1 MNFTR
6 EEAKKDIAKTLSV
19 QYRVTESTF
28 NYVYNNIDKL
38 SDSYEA
44 QLKAKDT
51 AIELL
56 ESMCNLGLET
66 QNKYSRIVKAKDE
79 EIEKLKAYYEE
90 RLDTWRSK
98 IWNIPYYAETKK
110 ARSIVAMLFWEK
122 RYKKRVFETWVKK
135 HIDMPIGTSF
145 RKGMVD
151 EAEAIFERA
160 YKMLKEIK

>member
-1 MNFTR
+1 MSFTR
-6 EEAKKDIAKTLSV
+6 EEAKKDIAKTLSA

-66 QNKYSRIVKAKDE
+66 QNKYSRIVKAKDK
-79 EIEKLKAYYEE
+79 EIERLK
-90 RLDTWRSK
+90 T
-98 IWNIPYYAETKK
+98 I
-110 ARSIVAMLFWEK
+110 
-122 RYKKRVFETWVKK
+122 
-135 HIDMPIGTSF
+135 
-145 RKGMVD
+145 VD
-151 EAEAIFERA
+151 EAIKKPMGVEPHSWSD
-160 YKMLKEIK
+160 YKMEKTK